1 MQASGMICMDK
12 DEWREELKNIKKT
25 EKNVAIINTPCY
37 NVYRR
42 FWKTKGILC
51 VFPGFYSQNEKAL

>member
-1 MQASGMICMDK
+1 MICMDK
-12 DEWREELKNIKKT
+12 DEWRVETKKHKKNRKKT

>member
-1 MQASGMICMDK
+1 MDK

-37 NVYRR
+37 NVYRL